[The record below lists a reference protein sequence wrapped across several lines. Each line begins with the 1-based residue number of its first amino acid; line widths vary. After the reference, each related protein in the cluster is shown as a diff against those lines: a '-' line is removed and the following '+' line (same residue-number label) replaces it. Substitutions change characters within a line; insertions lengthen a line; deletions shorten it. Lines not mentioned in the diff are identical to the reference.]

1 LTEYTELGIHC
12 AVNSTD
18 ALIQIYQCFC
28 DETRLR
34 ILNALTRGPLCVCH
48 LQELLEEPQ
57 VKISKHLGYLRE
69 RGLVEV
75 ERHQN
80 WMIYSLP
87 AKRSAELESNLRCLQ
102 DCVQTQP
109 VFKADGR
116 RLRAMRK
123 ELCWLDSL
131 CCGDSKGGKR
141 G

>member
-1 LTEYTELGIHC
+1 MDGI
-12 AVNSTD
+12 VNDTN

-34 ILNALTRGPLCVCH
+34 ILNALGSGPLCVCH
-48 LQELLEEPQ
+48 LQDLLEAPQ
-57 VKISKHLGYLRE
+57 VKISKHLGYLRD

-87 AKRSAELESNLRCLQ
+87 SKRSAELEANLQCLQ

-109 VFKADGR
+109 IFKTDR
-116 RLRAMRK
+116 QRLRKMRK
-123 ELCWLDSL
+123 DLDWLDSL
-131 CCGDSKGGKR
+131 CCGATKVRKR
-141 G
+141 E